1 MEGLNITE
9 FLLVTN
15 LNQVVFN
22 ALTKQAFFL
31 KD

>member
-9 FLLVTN
+9 YFLVTN

-22 ALTKQAFFL
+22 ALTKQAFF
-31 KD
+31 